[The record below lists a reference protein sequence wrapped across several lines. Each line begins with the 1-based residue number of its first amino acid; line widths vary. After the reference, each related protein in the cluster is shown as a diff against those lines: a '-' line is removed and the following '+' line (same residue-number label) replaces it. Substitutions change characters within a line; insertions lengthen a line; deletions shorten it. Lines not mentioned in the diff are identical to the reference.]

1 MTVQSDRICAGFPHE
16 RQTRAADTS
25 GSSSVELTARLLLP
39 SGISTSRIA
48 SVLARFFVER
58 GGGTAVLGNE

>member
-25 GSSSVELTARLLLP
+25 GSSSVERTARLLLP
-39 SGISTSRIA
+39 LRISTSRIA
-48 SVLARFFVER
+48 SVV
-58 GGGTAVLGNE
+58 V